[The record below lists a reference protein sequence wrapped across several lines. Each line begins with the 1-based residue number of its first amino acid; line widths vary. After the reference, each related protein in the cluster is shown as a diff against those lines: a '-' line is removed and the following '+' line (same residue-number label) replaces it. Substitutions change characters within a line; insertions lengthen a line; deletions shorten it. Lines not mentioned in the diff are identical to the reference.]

1 MALLYANNICSE
13 FPRCGMHKSCAA
25 KMLRQLLGR
34 RFLVFAIAWL
44 AYASGYLLRKPIGV
58 IKVDL
63 EQEFK
68 FTKLQLGW
76 MDSALTLPYA
86 TFQVLFGSVGDT
98 LGARRTS
105 SAGLLIAAV
114 SMVSFGYWNHLRMFL
129 MLLVI
134 NGIGQ
139 SQCWPNFIK
148 IIGLWFTNSNRNTV
162 FGIYGTCAFAG
173 GIAGTSLAVYLQASY
188 GWRHIFFL
196 PSVIVAVSSVLVFL
210 FCSEPSELGL
220 VIPSKDL
227 QTTSNRDVSTVLSW
241 SELLKMPI
249 LIDVSLAMFCLKLVR
264 YCMYMWLPLYLLSH
278 LSYGKTEA
286 GMFSTMF
293 EVGGVVGSATIGLVI
308 DRMFKGNGILGSA
321 ISALFCTVCLLC
333 FTLTR
338 HWGVA
343 FNSAFMVLVGAFNC
357 GPDTILGGSVSAQL
371 GEMNGRSSA
380 ASVTGI
386 VNGFGTLGT
395 VVQGPLIG
403 FVSEHYG
410 WPAVFYIMVAF
421 SMLGSVCIFHASTL
435 KAALAQEQST
445 SSGDSRRDIQ
455 RLLVEQE
462 I

>member
-114 SMVSFGYWNHLRMFL
+114 SM
-129 MLLVI
+129 
-134 NGIGQ
+134 
-139 SQCWPNFIK
+139 
-148 IIGLWFTNSNRNTV
+148 
-162 FGIYGTCAFAG
+162 
-173 GIAGTSLAVYLQASY
+173 VYLQASY

>member
-241 SELLKMPI
+241 SELLKMP
-249 LIDVSLAMFCLKLVR
+249 
-264 YCMYMWLPLYLLSH
+264 
-278 LSYGKTEA
+278 YGKTEA

>member
-241 SELLKMPI
+241 SELLKMP
-249 LIDVSLAMFCLKLVR
+249 
-264 YCMYMWLPLYLLSH
+264 
-278 LSYGKTEA
+278 
-286 GMFSTMF
+286 
-293 EVGGVVGSATIGLVI
+293 
-308 DRMFKGNGILGSA
+308 MFKGNGILGSA